1 MKPDLRGKIALVAG
15 ATRGTGRGVARAL
28 GEAGATVY
36 CTGRSIRGAGATPGR
51 PETIEETAELVTAA
65 GGVGIARRVD
75 HTEPDQVRALVE
87 HIRAEHG
94 GLDILVN
101 DVWGGD
107 DLTEWGKS
115 LWEHSLENG
124 LAMQRT
130 AVHSHIIT
138 SHAAIPIM
146 LDRPGAILF
155 EITDGVENSYRGN
168 LFYDL
173 AKVSVI
179 RLAVALAYELRN
191 RGVTAV
197 AVTPGFLRSERMLA
211 LFGVTEDNWRD
222 QVKRDPNFAESE
234 TPLYVGRGIAALAA
248 DPEHSRMSGRALT
261 SWGLSDKY
269 GIEDADGRRPH
280 WGRYIAGQTDA
291 LWSELVDATKAYF
304 ATHAPGVVVEGDR
317 ASLTLR
323 AGDATR
329 VVLEPELYFSAHEQI
344 ATELANLSS
353 RAPTPSSRDDKPLSP
368 THV

>member
-1 MKPDLRGKIALVAG
+1 MQRATANPGIIMKPNLRGTIALVAG

-65 GGVGIARRVD
+65 GGIGIAVRVD
-75 HTEPDQVRALVE
+75 H
-87 HIRAEHG
+87 G
-94 GLDILVN
+94 GLEIVVN

-107 DLTEWGKS
+107 DLTEWGKT

-146 LDRPGAILF
+146 LDRLGAIIF
-155 EITDGVENSYRGN
+155 EITDGVEDQYRGN

-179 RLAVALAYELRN
+179 RLAVALAYELRT
-191 RGVTAV
+191 RSVTAV

-211 LFGVTEDNWRD
+211 LFGVTEENWRD

-248 DPEHSRMSGRALT
+248 DPEHWRVSGRALT
-261 SWGLSDKY
+261 SWDLAERYDV
-269 GIEDADGRRPH
+269 EDADGRRPH
-280 WGRYIAGQTDA
+280 WGRYIGGQTDA
-291 LWSELVDATKAYF
+291 LWSKLVDATRSYF
-304 ATHAPGVVVEGDR
+304 ATHAPGVAVEADR
-317 ASLTLR
+317 ASRTLR

-329 VVLEPELYFSAHEQI
+329 VVLSPELFMVDHAQI
-344 ATELANLSS
+344 AAELSRLSS
-353 RAPTPSSRDDKPLSP
+353 RATSLSTSRAVTQHPAR
-368 THV
+368 TMRG